1 MTTSTDHELAPSAL
15 ALRDVVARQVAGGRR
30 LADLFGTARGGDLLL
45 TAQVAGPGA
54 MTTLEAV
61 LSTGEASYPAFTP
74 LVSAAFWYE
83 RELHDLFGVVP
94 AGHPRLEPLVL
105 PADPREIGRAHV

>member
-1 MTTSTDHELAPSAL
+1 MMTTSTDHELAPSAL

-61 LSTGEASYPAFTP
+61 LSAGEASYPAFTP
-74 LVSAAFWYE
+74 LGTPGLNRLSC
-83 RELHDLFGVVP
+83 LPIP
-94 AGHPRLEPLVL
+94 ASCRATQWALACSPFRTARCA
-105 PADPREIGRAHV
+105 PA